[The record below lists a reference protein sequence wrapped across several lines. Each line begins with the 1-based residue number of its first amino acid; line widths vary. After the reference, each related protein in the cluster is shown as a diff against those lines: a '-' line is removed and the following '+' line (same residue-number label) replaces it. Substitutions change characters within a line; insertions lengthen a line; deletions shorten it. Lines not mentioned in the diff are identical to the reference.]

1 MTAQPDPIKVA
12 VADAHPVVGLGIEAI
27 VNDDDRLELAASE
40 TAIDEN
46 TAPRL
51 RRADVVLADT
61 ATLDQDPVDTVAAL
75 QSQPAEPKVLF
86 FGDRLQPARVLRAVR
101 AGAAGALGK
110 TATAG
115 QIADAIVGAARGA
128 AVLTPA
134 LRTRFARA
142 GRPGPNL
149 SAREQRALELAAD
162 GHTAR
167 EIGAR
172 MHVAESTAKAHL
184 STAYRKLGARNR
196 AGAIRAAA
204 EHGLLDDPAPPP
216 PRAR

>member
-1 MTAQPDPIKVA
+1 MTDS
-12 VADAHPVVGLGIEAI
+12 
-27 VNDDDRLELAASE
+27 NELTASE
-40 TAIDEN
+40 TAIDED

-75 QSQPAEPKVLF
+75 QSTPAEPRVLF
-86 FGDRLQPARVLRAVR
+86 FGDRLQPGRVLRAVR

-110 TATAG
+110 TATAR

-142 GRPGPNL
+142 GRRPGPAL
-149 SAREQRALELAAD
+149 TAREQRALELAAH
-162 GHTAR
+162 GHTSR
-167 EIGAR
+167 EIGAL